1 MRALNL
7 EKENGM
13 KKNKEMVGIIMMGV
27 ASYIFLY
34 SSNFQ
39 STNLVDYAKN
49 ILSFLLL
56 ILGILIFNAEKVS
69 VEEFYEEEK
78 EKIELETEISFIE
91 KRKI

>member
-1 MRALNL
+1 
-7 EKENGM
+7 M